1 MKNSWNWLCLSEG
14 VGWSLSVSLY
24 LSDSFVL
31 HLKTSNPLFLCCCD
45 VEAFC
50 ITFHSVGARILR
62 AVLMKWNTF
71 HLLTFY
77 SDLISCQHR
86 TSNLGTIVKLVILV
100 LLCVL
105 YAKRVLL
112 PSLLQQLPS
121 ALSSFC
127 FHSIWFS
134 SHEVIRRTLIACW
147 LRLRGKCF
155 FFSDQ
160 QYMLYLIV
168 TIYYWTRKAK
178 YKAKPCEY
186 F

>member
-1 MKNSWNWLCLSEG
+1 MSISEEQLE
-14 VGWSLSVSLY
+14 VTVLIWRSRVILVCFSLSVRFFCSSLKN
-24 LSDSFVL
+24 LRSTF
-31 HLKTSNPLFLCCCD
+31 FLCCSD

-77 SDLISCQHR
+77 SELISCQHWTR
-86 TSNLGTIVKLVILV
+86 NLGTIVKLVILV

-134 SHEVIRRTLIACW
+134 SHEVIGRTLIASW
-147 LRLRGKCF
+147 LRLRGKWF

-168 TIYYWTRKAK
+168 TI
-178 YKAKPCEY
+178 
-186 F
+186 

>member
-1 MKNSWNWLCLSEG
+1 M
-14 VGWSLSVSLY
+14 
-24 LSDSFVL
+24 
-31 HLKTSNPLFLCCCD
+31 
-45 VEAFC
+45 EAFC

-134 SHEVIRRTLIACW
+134 SHEVIRRTLIASW
-147 LRLRGKCF
+147 LRLRGKWF
-155 FFSDQ
+155 FFFRSAIYVIPYCDNLLLDQ
-160 QYMLYLIV
+160 ESKIQSKTLWIFLAWYPHFARFLAGSI
-168 TIYYWTRKAK
+168 TTRGN
-178 YKAKPCEY
+178 YGTVR
-186 F
+186 